1 MSRPKGVQ
9 EKMDRALNS
18 WRTLAPE
25 KTFGGMTLAD
35 CEAACAPSVA
45 ARARIASLQD
55 QLTEAMADRDAADV
69 VTLSKLQLAGFGVLA
84 DPTEGPDSPLVEAF
98 GYTRKSERKTGLT
111 RKKKDPDKK

>member
-1 MSRPKGVQ
+1 MSGPKGVQ
-9 EKMDRALNS
+9 DKIERALNS

-25 KTFGGMTLAD
+25 KSFGGMTLAD

-45 ARARIASLQD
+45 ARARIATLQE
-55 QLTEAMADRDAADV
+55 QLAEAMADRDAADA

-111 RKKKDPDKK
+111 RKSSKQPKQ